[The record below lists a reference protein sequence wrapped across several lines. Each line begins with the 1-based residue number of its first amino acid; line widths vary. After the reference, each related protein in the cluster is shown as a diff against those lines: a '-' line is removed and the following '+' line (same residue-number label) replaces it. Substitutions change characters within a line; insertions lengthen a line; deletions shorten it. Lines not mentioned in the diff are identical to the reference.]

1 MGGSGAGK
9 TTAMDVIAARKT
21 VGYTTG
27 DILINGHPMDKRAWS
42 RNLGYVE
49 QMDIHS
55 PQLTV
60 YESLEVSA
68 RLRLPRGTSNEQI
81 QNQIANTL
89 QMVRLLALN
98 LWLRLGRMFAVRWQL

>member
-21 VGYTTG
+21 VGRTTG
-27 DILINGHPMDKRAWS
+27 DILINGYPMEQLPWS
-42 RNLGYVE
+42 RSLGYVE

-60 YESLEVSA
+60 YESLAVSA
-68 RLRLPRGTSNEQI
+68 RLRLARGTSNEQI
-81 QNQIANTL
+81 ENQIANTL
-89 QMVRLLALN
+89 QMVRALN
-98 LWLRLGRMFAVRWQL
+98 SPPPPRAPRLRSPIQC